1 MKKTCLLLVIS
12 LVAFTIS
19 CKKTPDEPKG
29 NNKIVLGVT
38 TADTVSYISIAA
50 SVSVNSLG
58 GNQITQH
65 GFCWNT
71 FTNPDISGSHSSLGP
86 LSDTGRFSEQIIEL
100 ISNTKYYIRP
110 YLTYS
115 YGTLYGQQ
123 IEATT
128 KQITAPTVSTSSVT
142 NITQTT
148 ATSGGNVTSDGGSSV
163 TARGVCWSASPN
175 PTLINSHTTIGTG
188 TGQFTSNLTGLT
200 PNTLYYVRAY
210 AINSVGTAYGNDNS
224 FTTGATIPTVTT
236 TSVSNITQT
245 TATSG
250 GNVTSD
256 GGSSVTARGVC
267 WSTSPNPTLL
277 NSHTSNGTGTGQ
289 FTSNL
294 TGLTPNTPY
303 YVRAY
308 ATNSIGTAYGNDNS
322 FTTGATI
329 STVTT
334 TSVTNI
340 TQTTATSGGNV
351 TSDGGSSVTA
361 RGVCWST
368 LHNPTIANS
377 FTTDGNGIGSFV
389 SNLTGLSSNTLYYVR
404 AYATNSVGTAY
415 GNEVSFV
422 SLSWGQPCPG
432 ILTVTYESKT
442 YNTVLIGTQCWFKE
456 NLDVGTRIN
465 GSQNQTNNGIKEKYC
480 YNDLVSNCDVY
491 GGLYQWDEMM
501 QYVTSQGAKGIC
513 PTGWH
518 IPTDAE
524 WTTLTNY
531 LGGES
536 VAGGKIKEA
545 GTAHWA
551 SPNTGATNSSGF
563 TALPGGYRYGNG
575 SFYSLTNY
583 AYFWSSSQ
591 SGAANAWRRGLGY
604 NNEYVYR
611 NSDYKSHGFSCRCLK
626 DP

>member
-19 CKKTPDEPKG
+19 CKKTLDEPKG

-123 IEATT
+123 IEAAT

-236 TSVSNITQT
+236 TSVS
-245 TATSG
+245 
-250 GNVTSD
+250 
-256 GGSSVTARGVC
+256 
-267 WSTSPNPTLL
+267 
-277 NSHTSNGTGTGQ
+277 
-289 FTSNL
+289 
-294 TGLTPNTPY
+294 
-303 YVRAY
+303 
-308 ATNSIGTAYGNDNS
+308 
-322 FTTGATI
+322 
-329 STVTT
+329 
-334 TSVTNI
+334 NI

>member
-1 MKKTCLLLVIS
+1 
-12 LVAFTIS
+12 
-19 CKKTPDEPKG
+19 
-29 NNKIVLGVT
+29 
-38 TADTVSYISIAA
+38 
-50 SVSVNSLG
+50 
-58 GNQITQH
+58 
-65 GFCWNT
+65 
-71 FTNPDISGSHSSLGP
+71 
-86 LSDTGRFSEQIIEL
+86 
-100 ISNTKYYIRP
+100 
-110 YLTYS
+110 
-115 YGTLYGQQ
+115 
-123 IEATT
+123 
-128 KQITAPTVSTSSVT
+128 
-142 NITQTT
+142 
-148 ATSGGNVTSDGGSSV
+148 
-163 TARGVCWSASPN
+163 
-175 PTLINSHTTIGTG
+175 LINSHTTIGTG